1 MIKQGSKIYN
11 KVGSAQAI
19 LFKNL
24 ENMLLKEENKGVG
37 RKNLVFAGLPI
48 NFTVNA
54 FKVLISFF
62 GLDKL

>member
-1 MIKQGSKIYN
+1 
-11 KVGSAQAI
+11 
-19 LFKNL
+19 
-24 ENMLLKEENKGVG
+24 MLLKEENKGVG
-37 RKNLVFAGLPI
+37 RKDLVFADPPR